1 MQLTDLRIRNF
12 KSIKDMHIRDIENAL
27 ILVGKN
33 DTGKTAVLDAVRA
46 VGGDYI
52 VREEDFR
59 ENFPNIEIGVE
70 LRITEDDLKRF
81 HRFGVVSAYRRPE
94 AWYREFCRKL
104 PSFLPDRAAG
114 AEGGNEAEGTDSDS
128 AFSAGTL
135 HFEFSVNRERRVRYG
150 DGKQKDNRYIPEIF
164 PHIYFMDTQRDLKKF
179 QDDLLLMQ
187 EDDLLKRMRSGCCMF
202 DVAKECN
209 HCFSCIGLI
218 HKKTT
223 EELNAFEASKLLEYK
238 LYNLNLD
245 SFSRRVNE
253 IFRRN
258 GGRDEIVYSMDLDI
272 ERTLSVTASVCQ
284 AGYQKNRPTESMG
297 KGMRSI
303 YMLSLLEAYEEEGMK
318 NADII
323 MVEDPEIFLHPK
335 LQKVSGDILYR
346 LSKKNQVMFSTHSPN
361 LLSNFSSRQI
371 RQVFLDKDGFSEVRE
386 KTDISA
392 VLDDLGYSA
401 NDLMNVNFV
410 FIVEGKQDK
419 SRLPLLIRKYYSETY
434 DSEGNLSRIAIITT
448 NSCTNIK
455 TYANLKYMN
464 QIYIKDNFL
473 MIRDGDGKDSE
484 ELKSQLCNYYAQ
496 RNEEDIDRLP
506 RVTEKNV
513 LILKYYSFENYF
525 LDPKVMAQIGI
536 IESEEQ
542 FYEIF
547 IEKWREYLY
556 RLTSGRKLAEVIGHD
571 LTSVDDVK
579 QHMEEIRIHMRGH
592 NLYDI
597 YYGRYRENEQEI
609 LSRYIDAAPREDF
622 ADILDSIDRFIYFE
636 SRKKKK
642 ENLRSGVKR

>member
-1 MQLTDLRIRNF
+1 MQITDLRIRNF
-12 KSIKDMHIRDIENAL
+12 KSIKDMHISDIENAL

-46 VGGDYI
+46 VGGDYV

-59 ENFPNIEIGVE
+59 ENFPNVEISAE

-104 PSFLPDRAAG
+104 PSFLPDGGTEAG
-114 AEGGNEAEGTDSDS
+114 SGKGTDSDRT
-128 AFSAGTL
+128 FSGGTL
-135 HFEFSVNRERRVRYG
+135 KFEFSVNREGRTRYS
-150 DGKQKDNRYIPEIF
+150 DGKQKDNRYIPKIF

-258 GGRDEIVYSMDLDI
+258 GGRDEIAYSMDLDI
-272 ERTLSVTASVCQ
+272 ERTLSVTASVRQ

-484 ELKSQLCNYYAQ
+484 ELKSQLCNYYAR

-556 RLTSGRKLAEVIGHD
+556 RLRSGRKLAEVIGHD

-636 SRKKKK
+636 SRKKKE